1 MKFKKIFLHVGFDKT
16 GSTALQ
22 KCLKIN
28 SDLLPMKNTHVPS
41 RYSTIL
47 GLFFNKSKALYFQ
60 QIKTIRFRYR
70 FH

>member
-28 SDLLPMKNTHVPS
+28 SDLLLNEKIFYVPS

-47 GLFFNKSKALYFQ
+47 GSFFQ
-60 QIKTIRFRYR
+60 QIQSTLFSTN
-70 FH
+70 